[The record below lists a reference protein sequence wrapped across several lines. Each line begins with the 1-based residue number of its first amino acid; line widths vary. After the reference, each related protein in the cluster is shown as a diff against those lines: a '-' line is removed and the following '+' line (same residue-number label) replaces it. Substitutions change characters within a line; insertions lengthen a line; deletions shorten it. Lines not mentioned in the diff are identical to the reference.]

1 MKVFR
6 LITKKIDTKQ
16 VNLLTGKTIKKAR
29 KSSQINLL
37 TGKPIKK
44 AKKVDIIPT
53 EPKVEMQVTV
63 ELPIKVEE
71 VIANFPKDLQEF
83 LKTKVI
89 LAITSKTDENIFKLE
104 NNFEVRVKS
113 VVQQSRHKTLVTI
126 KQGKKQI
133 FKNII

>member
-1 MKVFR
+1 
-6 LITKKIDTKQ
+6 
-16 VNLLTGKTIKKAR
+16 
-29 KSSQINLL
+29 
-37 TGKPIKK
+37 
-44 AKKVDIIPT
+44 
-53 EPKVEMQVTV
+53 MQVTV
-63 ELPIKVEE
+63 ELPIKVED

-83 LKTKVI
+83 LKTNVI

-133 FKNII
+133 FKKHNLMEYTDDQKIGIRKDVMEQHSY